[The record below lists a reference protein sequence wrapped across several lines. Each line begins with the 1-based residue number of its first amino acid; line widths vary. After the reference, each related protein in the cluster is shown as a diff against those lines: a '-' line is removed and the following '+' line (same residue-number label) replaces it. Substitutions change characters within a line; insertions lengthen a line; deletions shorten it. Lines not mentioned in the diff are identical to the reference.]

1 MVGATLGGGVGPFQ
15 GLHGLLIDS
24 LVSVHMVTGTGE
36 IVEASET
43 VNSDLFWGVRGAGAN
58 FGIITSATYQVHD
71 LTHGGQ
77 ALVADYI
84 FAASQN
90 ATLFDTIASLSQG
103 LPDEFSFISVFQ
115 WSQDFE
121 AVR

>member
-24 LVSVHMVTGTGE
+24 LVSVHIVTGTGE

-58 FGIITSATYQVHD
+58 FGIITSATYRVHD
-71 LTHGGQ
+71 LTNGGQ

-84 FAASQN
+84 FSASQN
-90 ATLFDTIASLSQG
+90 TTLFETIASLSQD
-103 LPDEFSFISVFQ
+103 LPDAFSFISVFQ
-115 WSQDFE
+115 WSQD
-121 AVR
+121 